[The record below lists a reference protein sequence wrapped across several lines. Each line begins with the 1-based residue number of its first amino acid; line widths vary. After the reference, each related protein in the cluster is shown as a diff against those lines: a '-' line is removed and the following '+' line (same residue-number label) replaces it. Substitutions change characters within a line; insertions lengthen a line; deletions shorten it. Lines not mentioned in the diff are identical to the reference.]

1 MSKIQRGIQI
11 RLYPNA
17 EQMEYISRL
26 LGCCRVVY
34 NGLVEKSREHYRSHK
49 EEENPPSFDTK
60 LALRD
65 LVFEKPFLREVHSKV
80 RQQTV
85 RDWMSARTAFFRAVE
100 QGNVEPIV
108 RDGKPTG
115 WLTYEP
121 KFHKRNIDDHCR
133 FPIDAFIGVKGN
145 RISLIKPL
153 RDIHFKCSRR
163 DERFLNRHSES
174 VRNITLRRTGSG
186 RYFCSVMVEDKTT
199 KTLPPVKKDIAVD
212 LGVKDSMVTSDGE
225 KFENPKALA
234 KCEAKIKRWQRI
246 KARRV
251 KGSNRRRKAI
261 ERISRLH
268 EKAVNIKKDSKHKST
283 TRIVRENQVVYVEDL
298 NVSGM
303 MKNHNLA
310 KSLSDAAMSAT
321 ARMLE
326 YKCRWYGREFW
337 QVGRFFA
344 SSQTCSCCGY
354 KNPAVKDLGV
364 REWVCPKCGA
374 HHDRDVN
381 AAVNILHEGRRIR
394 EENMVGPSSP
404 EPNARGQG
412 NGGAKNP
419 QGVEAAV
426 LVEARIKC
434 SERTSCQ

>member
-1 MSKIQRGIQI
+1 MIQRGIQI

-17 EQMEYISRL
+17 EQRDYISRL

-34 NGLVEKSREHYRSHK
+34 NGLVEKSREHYRVHR
-49 EEENPPSFDTK
+49 EEDNPPSFDLKQTLK
-60 LALRD
+60 D
-65 LVFEKPFLREVHSKV
+65 LEAEKPFLREVHSKV

-85 RDWMSARTAFFRAVE
+85 RDWIQARAKFFDAVKK
-100 QGNVEPIV
+100 GKVRPIV
-108 RDGKPTG
+108 RNNKPTG

-121 KFHKRNIDDHCR
+121 KFHRKNIDDHCR

-145 RISLIKPL
+145 RISLIKAL
-153 RDIHFKCSRR
+153 KDIHFKCSRR
-163 DERFLNRHSES
+163 DERFLNRHADS
-174 VRNITLRRTGSG
+174 VRNITLSRTGSG
-186 RYFCSVMVEDKTT
+186 RYTCSVMVEDGTI
-199 KTLPPVKKDIAVD
+199 KTLPPVQKDLGIDV
-212 LGVKDSMVTSDGE
+212 GVKDSMVTSDGE

-234 KCEAKIKRWQRI
+234 RYEAEIGRWQRI
-246 KARRV
+246 KNRRV

-268 EKAVNIKKDSKHKST
+268 EKAANIRMDSRHKAT
-283 TRIVRENQVVYVEDL
+283 TRIVREKQVVYVEDL

-337 QVGRFFA
+337 KVGRLFA
-344 SSQTCSCCGY
+344 SSQICSNCHH

-381 AAVNILHEGRRIR
+381 AAVNILLEGRRIR
-394 EENMVGPSSP
+394 EEYMVGLSSP

-412 NGGAKNP
+412 NGGAEKP
-419 QGVEAAV
+419 QGIAAAV
-426 LVEARIKC
+426 LVEARTKC
-434 SERTSCQ
+434 SERTLC

>member
-1 MSKIQRGIQI
+1 MLRGIEMRI
-11 RLYPNA
+11 YPNG
-17 EQMEYISRL
+17 EQEAYISRL
-26 LGCCRVVY
+26 LGCCRLTY
-34 NGLVEKSREHYRSHK
+34 NALVSKAREHFKAHRG
-49 EEENPPSFDTK
+49 EDNPPSFDMKRTLK
-60 LALRD
+60 DLA
-65 LVFEKPFLREVHSKV
+65 VEKPFIKEVHSKV
-80 RQQTV
+80 LQQTG
-85 RDWMSARTAFFRAVE
+85 RDWMAARKAFFSAVKK
-100 QGNVEPIV
+100 GKSKPVLDK
-108 RDGKPTG
+108 DGKPTG

-121 KFHKRNIDDHCR
+121 KFHKRNVDDHCR
-133 FPIDAFIGVKGN
+133 FPVDAFMGVEGN
-145 RISLIKPL
+145 RISLIKAL
-153 RDIHFKCSRR
+153 KDIHFKCSRR
-163 DERFLNRHSES
+163 DERYLNRHQDKVRS
-174 VRNITLRRTGSG
+174 VTLRRNGSG
-186 RYFCSVMVEDKTT
+186 RYYCSIQIDDRRIRP
-199 KTLPPVKKDIAVD
+199 LPPVEKDIGID
-212 LGVKDSMVTSDGE
+212 LGVKDSMATSDGE

-234 KCEAKIKRWQRI
+234 KCEEKIKRWQRI
-246 KARRV
+246 KARRI

-268 EKAVNIKKDSKHKST
+268 EKAANIKKDSKHKST

-412 NGGAKNP
+412 NGGAEMP
-419 QGVEAAV
+419 QGDEAAV
-426 LVEARIKC
+426 LVEARTKC
-434 SERTSCQ
+434 SERTLCQ